1 MDDPLQPSAAA
12 SAAIFHA
19 DAGVEDDADSVA
31 RHGGK
36 EPFRETKAV
45 RAIPGMEGG
54 AGEFSYTRNSSMQ
67 SKAVDILKPILKQKI
82 GELNFDGW
90 EAGSTVR
97 MADFGCSVGANALQY
112 AEICFQSVQDCCQVR
127 SSKPPAVQYFF
138 CDLPSNDFN
147 TLFRQLEEWRNS
159 RPPGAEWKNFFAA
172 AVPGSFHNRLFPSR
186 SLHVTISVL
195 ALHWMS
201 QVLQLAPH
209 QVSPSIP
216 FETPSTRA
224 STQVWLRFFVVF
236 A

>member
-186 SLHVTISVL
+186 SLHVAISVL

-201 QVLQLAPH
+201 QVLHPIRN
-209 QVSPSIP
+209 SIH
-216 FETPSTRA
+216 ESVNVVLLK
-224 STQVWLRFFVVF
+224 VWLRFFVVF